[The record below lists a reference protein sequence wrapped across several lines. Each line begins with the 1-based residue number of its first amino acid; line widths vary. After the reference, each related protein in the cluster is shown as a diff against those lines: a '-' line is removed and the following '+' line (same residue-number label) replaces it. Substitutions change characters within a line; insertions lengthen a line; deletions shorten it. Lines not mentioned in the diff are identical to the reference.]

1 MRRACLPAEAEAKA
15 KAEAE
20 AKAERVPRV
29 SEFVAKRG
37 VACNNE
43 TTSTFSGKGAACSP
57 TATSHRAALIIM
69 KR

>member
-29 SEFVAKRG
+29 ASSLPNVASRAITRQQQRLALLG
-37 VACNNE
+37 E
-43 TTSTFSGKGAACSP
+43 GGACSP
-57 TATSHRAALIIM
+57 TGAHRAALLL
-69 KR
+69 

>member
-43 TTSTFSGKGAACSP
+43 TTTTRAILGEGGACSP
-57 TATSHRAALIIM
+57 TGAHRAALLL
-69 KR
+69 

>member
-43 TTSTFSGKGAACSP
+43 TTTTVHAILGEGGACSP
-57 TATSHRAALIIM
+57 TGAHRAALLL
-69 KR
+69 